1 MVLYPVLGSATAV
14 TVVGLYLLF
23 HGEGE
28 AFNIGQFL
36 ETVSPFT
43 WANIGIAMCIGL
55 SVVGAA
61 WGILLTGSS
70 ILGGGVKA
78 PRIRTK
84 NLISIIFC
92 EVVAIYGVIMA
103 IIFTSKLNSVDP
115 ENLYS
120 ASNMYTGFALFWS
133 GIIVGFTN
141 LICGVSVG
149 INGSGAALA
158 DAADPSLFVKILVVE
173 IFSSVLGLFGLIIG
187 LLVSGKAVDFKR
199 KGTMS
204 SLRPAILVISD
215 TASQHPQTDKAGPAL
230 TEAFSQR
237 SDAWEAPIVKIVPDD
252 REQIQTAI
260 KEWADNES
268 DFVHLIVTSG
278 GTGFAVKDVT
288 PETVSP
294 LIHRHAPGLVHGML
308 AASLQVTPFAV
319 MSRPVAGVRNRS
331 LILTLPGSPKG
342 AKENLEAVINL
353 LPHACLQ
360 AAGANS
366 REIHSGGVKKLE
378 LEAGVSA
385 TSRNETNHNHSHSHH
400 HHHGGASGGHQIPK
414 AHTLPEDRPQS
425 NDPNAGPTRRYRSSP
440 YPMLSVDEAL
450 KIIANETPEPSIIEV
465 PIDSNLVGSVLAEDV
480 YAKEAVPAYR
490 ASIVDGYA
498 VIAPKESGS
507 GPRTKGV
514 FPVASVSHAQ
524 AASMP
529 PPLEHGS
536 IARITTGAPL
546 PPNANAVV
554 MVEDTVLAS
563 TTADGKEEATV
574 EILTGEIKPGEN
586 VREPGSDVAKGSK
599 ILARGDLVSAVGGEI
614 GLLAST
620 GTQSVKIFKKPTVG
634 VLSTGDELVLH
645 NDPRVLTGGQIR
657 DSNRPSLISC
667 LRSWGFQTV
676 DLGIARD
683 TPAGE
688 LEQALRG
695 ALRGLGSNQPPV
707 DIIITTGGVSMGE
720 LDLLKPT
727 IERVL
732 GGTIHFGRV
741 SMKPG
746 KPTTFASVPFK
757 PTTSSSETTAQQQE
771 RERRLIF
778 SLPGN
783 PASALV
789 TLNLFVLPSL
799 HQMMGLATSTTPQH
813 ATTPRNNIGLPIVS
827 AILTHPIPL
836 DPKRTEYHR
845 AIVTASSTDGRLYA
859 TSTGLAGVGQR
870 SSRVGSLAKANAL
883 LVLRPGVGRIEQ
895 NRLVEALLMG
905 NVVADE

>member
-1 MVLYPVLGSATAV
+1 
-14 TVVGLYLLF
+14 
-23 HGEGE
+23 
-28 AFNIGQFL
+28 
-36 ETVSPFT
+36 
-43 WANIGIAMCIGL
+43 
-55 SVVGAA
+55 
-61 WGILLTGSS
+61 
-70 ILGGGVKA
+70 
-78 PRIRTK
+78 
-84 NLISIIFC
+84 
-92 EVVAIYGVIMA
+92 
-103 IIFTSKLNSVDP
+103 
-115 ENLYS
+115 
-120 ASNMYTGFALFWS
+120 
-133 GIIVGFTN
+133 
-141 LICGVSVG
+141 
-149 INGSGAALA
+149 
-158 DAADPSLFVKILVVE
+158 
-173 IFSSVLGLFGLIIG
+173 
-187 LLVSGKAVDFKR
+187 
-199 KGTMS
+199 
-204 SLRPAILVISD
+204 
-215 TASQHPQTDKAGPAL
+215 
-230 TEAFSQR
+230 
-237 SDAWEAPIVKIVPDD
+237 
-252 REQIQTAI
+252 
-260 KEWADNES
+260 
-268 DFVHLIVTSG
+268 
-278 GTGFAVKDVT
+278 
-288 PETVSP
+288 
-294 LIHRHAPGLVHGML
+294 
-308 AASLQVTPFAV
+308 
-319 MSRPVAGVRNRS
+319 MSRPVAGVRNQS

-353 LPHACLQ
+353 LPHACIQ

-366 REIHSGGVKKLE
+366 REIHAGGLKKLE
-378 LEAGVSA
+378 SEAGVSA
-385 TSRNETNHNHSHSHH
+385 TNNNVTKHNDHSHGHSHH
-400 HHHGGASGGHQIPK
+400 HHHHHHGGGSGGHQIPK

-440 YPMLSVDEAL
+440 YPMLSVEEAL
-450 KIIANETPEPSIIEV
+450 KIIAKETPEPSIIEV

-480 YAKEAVPAYR
+480 YAGEAVPEYR

-498 VIAPKESGS
+498 VIALQESAP

-529 PPLEHGS
+529 PPLEQGS

-554 MVEDTVLAS
+554 MVEDTALTS
-563 TTADGKEEATV
+563 TTPDGKEEATV
-574 EILTGEIKPGEN
+574 EILTDEIKPGEN
-586 VREPGSDVAKGSK
+586 VREPGSDVTKGSK
-599 ILARGDLVSAVGGEI
+599 ILSKGDLISAVGGEI

-620 GTQSVKIFKKPTVG
+620 GTHTVKIFKKPTVG
-634 VLSTGDELVLH
+634 VLSTGDELVEH
-645 NDPRVLTGGQIR
+645 DDPRVLTGGQIR

-695 ALRGLGSNQPPV
+695 ALRGLGADRPPV

-746 KPTTFASVPFK
+746 KPTTFASVPYK
-757 PTTSSSETTAQQQE
+757 PTSSSSTSTSTSQQE
-771 RERRLIF
+771 RERRLVF

-799 HQMMGLATSTTPQH
+799 HQMMGLAASTSH
-813 ATTPRNNIGLPIVS
+813 KYASNVGLPIVS
-827 AILTHPIPL
+827 AILTHAIPL

-845 AIVTASSTDGRLYA
+845 AIVTASNKDGRLYA
-859 TSTGLAGVGQR
+859 ASTGLAGVGQR

-883 LVLRPGVGRIEQ
+883 LVLRPAAGRIEENQ
-895 NRLVEALLMG
+895 LVEALLMG
-905 NVVADE
+905 SVVSDD